1 MLKTIGFGKSGNEIL
16 QKYAK
21 MSSYSDMDKHCLNS
35 KEDLKIIESIKNTK
49 DFQ

>member
-1 MLKTIGFGKSGNEIL
+1 MIKIISFGESGNKVL

-21 MSSYSDMDKHCLNS
+21 MSGYSDMDKHCLNS